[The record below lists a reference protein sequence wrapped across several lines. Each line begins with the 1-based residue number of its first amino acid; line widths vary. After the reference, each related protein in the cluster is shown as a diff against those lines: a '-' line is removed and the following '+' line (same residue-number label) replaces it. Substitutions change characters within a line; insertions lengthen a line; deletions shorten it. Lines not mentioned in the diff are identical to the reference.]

1 MSNQREILDYLQ
13 LHFPSLESALCT
25 EICELGTIETIS
37 AGQILMEPGKY
48 IKFLPLL
55 CSGLIEVYRNDAES
69 REVLLYYIKAGEVC
83 SAALTCCMTNVT
95 AEIYARSVE
104 QCTIIKIPIQNVDMW
119 FTRYSSWKQF
129 VFMQYRMR
137 FNELLQTIDSLAFL
151 KMDERLIRF
160 LKNIY
165 TNTGKTVYE
174 GSHAD
179 IALALSSS
187 REVISRLLKTLE
199 HNKKVVLSRNK
210 IDFSQLV

>member
-1 MSNQREILDYLQ
+1 MHNQNEIAEYVQ
-13 LHFPSLESALCT
+13 TYFPLLEPALRT
-25 EICELGTIETIS
+25 QISEHGTIETIEH
-37 AGQILMEPGKY
+37 GQLVMEPGRY
-48 IKFLPLL
+48 IKFLPLI
-55 CSGLIEVYRNDAES
+55 CSGILEIYRNDTES
-69 REVLLYYIKAGEVC
+69 REVLLYYVKAGEVC

-95 AEIYARSVE
+95 AEVYARCIE
-104 QCTIIKIPIQNVDMW
+104 QCTIIKIPIQFVDSW
-119 FTRYSSWKQF
+119 FTQYSTWKQF
-129 VFMQYRMR
+129 VFMQYRVR

-160 LKNIY
+160 FKNIKAS
-165 TNTGKTVYE
+165 TGKTVYD

-210 IDFSQLV
+210 IDFAGLL